1 METVFV
7 SVNEA
12 CRLVGLGRTTMYRL
26 MDEGQVETV
35 KIGSRRLV
43 RVASLKALDG
53 APGRP
58 AT

>member
-26 MDEGQVETV
+26 IDEGQVETV

-43 RVASLKALDG
+43 RVASLRALDG
-53 APGRP
+53 APSRP

>member
-12 CRLVGLGRTTMYRL
+12 CRLVGLGRSTMYRL

-43 RVASLKALDG
+43 RVASLTALDG
-53 APGRP
+53 APSRP
-58 AT
+58 AK

>member
-53 APGRP
+53 APSRP